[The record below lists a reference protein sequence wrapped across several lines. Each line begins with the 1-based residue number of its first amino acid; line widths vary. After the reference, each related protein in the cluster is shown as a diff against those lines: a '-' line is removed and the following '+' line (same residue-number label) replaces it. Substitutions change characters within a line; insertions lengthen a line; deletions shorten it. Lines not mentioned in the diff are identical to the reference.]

1 MSRMSCRLPADDRP
15 VLALD
20 VGGTKL
26 AAALAD
32 PVRGTLTHMRTTVTP
47 RGDGGQVWQALTA
60 LVAPYLVEPGGLAA
74 VGVGC
79 PGPLNSTDGTVSPV
93 NIAGWRNFP
102 LQARLAELT
111 GAPVTL
117 ANDAVCA
124 AVGEYRWGAG
134 QGAAAMLGM
143 VVSTGVGGGL
153 ILGGNVYSGPT
164 GNAGNIGHAI
174 ADPDGEPC
182 PCGGIGCVETLAS
195 GPSMV
200 RRARATGWPRPAS
213 ATAADLAADAAR
225 GNPVAVAAINGA
237 ARALAVSIVSAAVL
251 ADLDTVVIGGGVA
264 AAGDLLLAPLT
275 EQCRQHGGNAFVR
288 QLRVTMA
295 ALTGPVAGLIGAAK
309 LAADHCWPPAVPDLG
324 TTAKLSPDG

>member
-1 MSRMSCRLPADDRP
+1 MSRLTGQVPANDRT

-32 PVRGTLTHMRTTVTP
+32 PVRGTLTRMRTVVTP
-47 RGDGGQVWQALTA
+47 RGDGGQVWQALA
-60 LVAPYLVEPGGLAA
+60 SLVAPYLTEPCGLAA

-79 PGPLNSTDGTVSPV
+79 PGPLNISDGTVSPV

-111 GAPVTL
+111 GARVTL

-134 QGAAAMLGM
+134 RGAVTMLGM

-182 PCGGIGCVETLAS
+182 PCGGTGCVETVAS
-195 GPSMV
+195 GPAMV
-200 RRARATGWPRPAS
+200 RRARAAGWPGPAG
-213 ATAADLAADAAR
+213 ATAVDLVSDAAR
-225 GNPVAVAAINGA
+225 GHPIAAAAINDA

-288 QLRVTMA
+288 RLRVKLA
-295 ALTGPVAGLIGAAK
+295 ALTGPVAGLTGAAE
-309 LAADHCWPPAVPDLG
+309 LAADRWWPPAIQDLRF
-324 TTAKLSPDG
+324 TAKLGPDG